1 VLLTWSNAHADLKK
15 CSVANQRNEIGMCS
29 VANQRNEIGMC
40 SVANQRNEIGMCKKY
55 QYQDIDKIFY
65 VLPRDVIFTNPGK
78 R

>member
-40 SVANQRNEIGMCKKY
+40 KKY
-55 QYQDIDKIFY
+55 QYQDIDKIFH